1 MVSIQHDVVAFITPC
16 LQFSVVSEILGNKPN
31 TLFHTLLILH
41 RLFKMYMII
50 DLMLMAAPF
59 KRIIEYRQ
67 RHVIYKGRGW
77 GEHPGPGPRD
87 GYKKLNP
94 NSQTGYFGSI

>member
-1 MVSIQHDVVAFITPC
+1 
-16 LQFSVVSEILGNKPN
+16 
-31 TLFHTLLILH
+31 
-41 RLFKMYMII
+41 
-50 DLMLMAAPF
+50 MLMASPF
-59 KRIIEYRQ
+59 KRIIEHRQ
-67 RHVIYKGRGW
+67 RYVIYKGRGW